1 MADLRKKFQTIL
13 RKYGHDVYLQRRIS
27 PYESENVEYADS
39 LEKHTTRHM
48 YASNKGLPAT
58 AQENIEGITHD
69 SELIYY
75 FKHDAIPREGDRIY
89 ENLSGYPDNLVT
101 WLIDFVVPMRFKT
114 GRIEY
119 WAVGASREEPSS

>member
-1 MADLRKKFQTIL
+1 MANLRKSFETIL

-27 PYESENVEYADS
+27 PYQNKLVEYLDS
-39 LEKHTTRHM
+39 LERHTTRHV
-48 YASNKGLPAT
+48 YPSNKGLPAV
-58 AQENIEGITHD
+58 AAENIEGVTHD

-75 FKHDAIPREGDRIY
+75 FKYDSSPREGDRIY
-89 ENLSGYPDNLVT
+89 ENLEDYPGDLVT
-101 WLIDFVVPMRFKT
+101 WIIDFVVPMRLQS